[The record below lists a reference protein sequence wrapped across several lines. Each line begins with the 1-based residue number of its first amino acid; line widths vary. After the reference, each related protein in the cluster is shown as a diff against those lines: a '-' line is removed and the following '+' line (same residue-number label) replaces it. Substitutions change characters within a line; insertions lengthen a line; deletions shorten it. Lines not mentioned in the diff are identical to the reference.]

1 MTRHPSDYSLD
12 PPLLRI
18 TLNLFIYQT
27 LHTVEWFDVC
37 YSNIDSLKR
46 SFSSS
51 SARFPQEGRPRLD
64 GEDGRLSV
72 SHFTHREDR
81 PMRLV
86 QWAGPVTKPPRHHP
100 GAAKAANH
108 AAHGE
113 LRRSTIRLGKA
124 NVYAWHRFVSHL
136 DTI

>member
-1 MTRHPSDYSLD
+1 M
-12 PPLLRI
+12 
-18 TLNLFIYQT
+18 
-27 LHTVEWFDVC
+27 EWFDVC
-37 YSNIDSLKR
+37 YRNVYPLKR
-46 SFSSS
+46 CFFSS

-100 GAAKAANH
+100 GAAKAVQIMLH
-108 AAHGE
+108 TVSLGE
-113 LRRSTIRLGKA
+113 VQSDLEKGMFRYGT
-124 NVYAWHRFVSHL
+124 AWYR
-136 DTI
+136 I